1 MPLPIITAD
10 QRLSEQRGIKGCIFG
25 KSGIGK
31 TSLLWTLPEEKT
43 LFLDMEA
50 GDLAIEGW
58 SGDTLRP
65 RTWKE
70 CRDFAVFIG
79 GPNPAL
85 RDDQP
90 YSQKHFDL
98 VCERYGSPAYLDGY
112 DTVFVDSITVAGRL
126 CFQWCKGEPQAFSD
140 KTGKPDI
147 RGAYGLHAQEMIAWL
162 THLQHTRNKN
172 IWFVGILDEKVDD
185 YNVRF
190 YQPQIEGAKTGLEL
204 PGIVD
209 QVITMASLS
218 ARDGEETKVYRAF
231 ICHTLNPYGYPAKDR
246 SGRLADVEE
255 PHLGRLMD
263 KIQKK
268 AKPAVQRLT
277 YECPEQQ
284 TNLEQASLEQTR
296 LEQASLEQTNLPET
310 SHQQTTEG
318 E

>member
-1 MPLPIITAD
+1 MALPIISAD

-58 SGDTLRP
+58 GGDTLRP

-85 RDDQP
+85 RDEQP

-98 VCERYGSPAYLDGY
+98 VCERYGSPDYLDNY

-140 KTGKPDI
+140 KTRKPDT
-147 RGAYGLHAQEMIAWL
+147 RGAYGLHGQEMIAWL
-162 THLQHTRNKN
+162 THLQHTRNKS
-172 IWFVGILDEKVDD
+172 IWFVGILDEKLDD
-185 YNVRF
+185 FNHRF
-190 YQPQIEGAKTGLEL
+190 YQPQIEGTKTGLEL

-209 QVITMASLS
+209 QVITMTEL
-218 ARDGEETKVYRAF
+218 RGEVKDGEEAKPYRAF

-246 SGRLADVEE
+246 SGRLGCVEE

-263 KIQKK
+263 KIRKK
-268 AKPAVQRLT
+268 AKPAAQRLI
-277 YECPEQQ
+277 YACPEQ
-284 TNLEQASLEQTR
+284 TGLEQTC
-296 LEQASLEQTNLPET
+296 LSET
-310 SHQQTTEG
+310 TPQQITEG